1 MCVWSQVGYSEEE
14 LGEGKVHGVLVN
26 RKNLIGMGVRDMKMD
41 GKVIWELR
49 LWGSLK
55 SKIMVIIM
63 TT

>member
-1 MCVWSQVGYSEEE
+1 MQ
-14 LGEGKVHGVLVN
+14 GVLVN
-26 RKNLIGMGVRDMKMD
+26 GKNLIGMGVRDIKMD
-41 GKVIWELR
+41 GKVSWGLR